1 MKLAAFLR
9 KNSFL
14 LLLVALFV
22 LSDFLI
28 SMWDPMVTSRRFYK
42 NDFTKTLFHHNGLD
56 HGPVFFGNSAVT
68 GAYIENES
76 KSGLIE
82 LGLSYGKPTDLKA
95 MLEQKLFHVEDELVI
110 GIDVHTMIDSL
121 DTDPTYQWFKP
132 WYQPYV
138 YTYRDYF
145 RDSGQELACALYQG
159 LLKQD
164 ASQLKGCAAYPETL
178 KLSETNPL
186 AYQPRWIDKEL
197 YFGQKSDD
205 ELKKKWVE
213 YDQRFGWMSQADFK
227 DNVQAMDWILS
238 YAKEHQLK
246 LRVIWM
252 PWNKAYE
259 LPRYMPALK
268 EDVNRKLAAYNVP
281 VLDVMQTYDR
291 KYFHDLVHLSRQE
304 GAPVFTKEVDA
315 WLLSL
320 AKSSK

>member
-1 MKLAAFLR
+1 MKLAALLR

-14 LLLVALFV
+14 LLLIAVFL
-22 LSDFLI
+22 LSDLLI
-28 SMWDPMVTSRRFYK
+28 GMWDPMVNSRRFYK
-42 NDFTKTLFHHNGLD
+42 NDFTKTLFHHNGVD

-68 GAYIENES
+68 GAFIENES

-95 MLEQKLFHVEDELVI
+95 ILEQQRFRVENELVI

-121 DTDPTYQWFKP
+121 QTDPTYQWFKP

-145 RDSGQELACALYQG
+145 RDSLLELGCQLYEG
-159 LLKQD
+159 VLKQD
-164 ASQLKGCAAYPETL
+164 AMQVKGCKEYPDTI
-178 KLSETNPL
+178 KLSRTNPW

-197 YFGQKSDD
+197 YFGQRSDE
-205 ELKKKWVE
+205 ELQKKWIE
-213 YDQRFGWMSQADFK
+213 YDERLGWMTQRDFK
-227 DNVQAMDWILS
+227 DNVEALGWILA
-238 YAKEHQLK
+238 YAQERNLK
-246 LRVIWM
+246 VRVIWM

-259 LPRYMPALK
+259 LPRYMPALQ
-268 EDVNRKLAAYNVP
+268 EEVNRRLAAYNVP
-281 VLDVMQTYDR
+281 VLDLLQAYDR

-320 AKSSK
+320 AKSAK